1 MVRFALIPLV
11 LLLVLLFAGA
21 CTGSQKPETGLA
33 VTQAIEFQTDEP
45 APSVSQSPGKVTVV
59 VRAVN
64 HDDRTHRFT
73 AHAILTAQ
81 DGSTIAIGSQLVT
94 LKGTSGTLVR
104 FDIANPQNTP
114 VFGTE
119 FEVELPQ
126 ATVKVGLIEFSVKP
140 DKTTVAH
147 GPIKFVAHNDSTSMV
162 HELAVVR
169 VKDDGSL
176 DNLGEVEALTP
187 GKTGSFTLDLPP
199 GRYQLACLIAPG
211 EEGSTVDHYQQGMH
225 TDFTV
230 TP

>member
-1 MVRFALIPLV
+1 MARLALV
-11 LLLVLLFAGA
+11 LTLVLVLAAG
-21 CTGSQKPETGLA
+21 CSGSRKPESGLA
-33 VTQAIEFQTDEP
+33 LTQAIEFQTDEP

-64 HDDRTHRFT
+64 HDTKTHRFI
-73 AHAILTAQ
+73 AHAVLTAQ
-81 DGSTIAIGSQLVT
+81 DGSTIAVGSQPVT

-104 FDIANPQNTP
+104 FDIPNPQNTP
-114 VFGTE
+114 VFGTD

-126 ATVKVGLIEFSVKP
+126 TTVNVGLIEFSVKP
-140 DKTTVAH
+140 DKTTVTH
-147 GPIKFVAHNDSTSMV
+147 GPIKFVAHNESKSMV

-176 DNLGEVEALTP
+176 DELGDVEALTP

-199 GRYQLACLIAPG
+199 GHYQLACLIAPG